1 MLTVNKNQKDTN
13 LTLEIIGRVDT
24 TTAPQLEAVMEQS
37 LDGVTDLVLDL
48 SGLEYMSS
56 AGLRVLLMVQKKMN
70 VQGSMKL
77 INVNDDIME
86 IFEITGFADILT
98 IE

>member
-1 MLTVNKNQKDTN
+1 MLTVNKNKQDTN

-24 TTAPQLEAVMEQS
+24 TTSPQLESVMEQS
-37 LDGVTDLVLDL
+37 LDGITNLVLDL

-70 VQGSMKL
+70 TQGSMKL
-77 INVNDDIME
+77 VNVSDDIME
-86 IFEITGFADILT
+86 IFEITGFVDILT